1 MDLKTIDTAD
11 GIERAEGSSLCTA
24 LCNYVYDALKDKDYC
39 CKDPFGEV
47 RCGNRRI
54 NICYVSGEAANI
66 THVSLA
72 ICLNNMLF
80 ADNKRGMKFCWTDMY
95 DDVMA
100 AAKQAAAK
108 HSARVFAPKQV
119 LGTVPRIQT
128 SWPSMSKNAY
138 SNAKPDSLPRVEKTY
153 VAKFSFAFYR
163 TSYYADKDIPDS
175 KIIWDAFC
183 RQREEHFRLH
193 KADKAIMQPVYKLKY
208 SDYGRLFSYIE
219 TTYCIKGIDKNSL
232 SIGVSLRQMD
242 GKEPAR
248 PLNGLS
254 TAWKRF
260 CVILRTAWLLTSI
273 LSQARKRRLCSTRTS
288 RSSNADST
296 RKASTSSTVR
306 CSTSAAAAMSSPPS
320 TPRHES
326 TSSRPFV
333 LTMMRG
339 RKRLTKRPLAGSCSA
354 LSAHTDLPTERR
366 DLTTEKR
373 PYGRFSSFL
382 QSH

>member
-66 THVSLA
+66 THVLLA

-80 ADNKRGMKFCWTDMY
+80 ADNKRGMTFCWTDMY

-242 GKEPAR
+242 GKEPGKTVEWPFNR
-248 PLNGLS
+248 
-254 TAWKRF
+254 
-260 CVILRTAWLLTSI
+260 VEEILRDIEDSMAADQHIESGKEEEAMFYKNKQVIQRRLDEEGIDIVYREMFDFCGCSYVITAI
-273 LSQARKRRLCSTRTS
+273 HPKARKHVFTAICL
-288 RSSNADST
+288 DDDEGKE
-296 RKASTSSTVR
+296 KAHKKAFGWELLR
-306 CSTSAAAAMSSPPS
+306 II
-320 TPRHES
+320 
-326 TSSRPFV
+326 
-333 LTMMRG
+333 
-339 RKRLTKRPLAGSCSA
+339 
-354 LSAHTDLPTERR
+354 SAHRFTD
-366 DLTTEKR
+366 
-373 PYGRFSSFL
+373 
-382 QSH
+382 